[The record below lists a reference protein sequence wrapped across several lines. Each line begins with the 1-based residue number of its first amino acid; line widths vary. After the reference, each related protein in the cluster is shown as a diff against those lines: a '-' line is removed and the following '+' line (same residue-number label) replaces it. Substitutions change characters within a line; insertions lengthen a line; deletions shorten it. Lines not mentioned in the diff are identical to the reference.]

1 MPPAK
6 KFQAL
11 RKFKAGGEW
20 TLQSR
25 PAERKLVSGSLVHP
39 GGVIISIIKD
49 KKKKFIS
56 CKQNKNP
63 AVIH

>member
-1 MPPAK
+1 MRGLK
-6 KFQAL
+6 SVGG
-11 RKFKAGGEW
+11 RVGEW
-20 TLQSR
+20 TLLSS
-25 PAERKLVSGSLVHP
+25 PGERKLVSGTPVHP

-49 KKKKFIS
+49 RKIFIS